1 MIARLGMML
10 ALVVLGPCQALADP
24 APAPPELDCSKGLEA
39 LRSWSAWLP
48 GAERTTRD
56 GRDIITVSA
65 PDLWRVEITFT
76 TPGEPAH
83 PAVVLRKFLKQVT
96 GVWTAQS
103 KACGYGDQAQFA
115 ALMANM
121 KAEDTRLTN
130 VSRDEVARQKSE
142 RPPLAPM
149 P

>member
-10 ALVVLGPCQALADP
+10 ALVFLGPCQALADP
-24 APAPPELDCSKGLEA
+24 TPAPPELDCSKGLEA

-48 GAERTTRD
+48 GAEQTTRD
-56 GRDIITVSA
+56 GRNIITVSA
-65 PDLWRVEITFT
+65 PDVWRVEITFT

-83 PAVVLRKFLKQVT
+83 PAVISRKFLKQVT

-115 ALMANM
+115 ELMANM
-121 KAEDTRLTN
+121 KATDKALTDA
-130 VSRDEVARQKSE
+130 SRAEVDQKKQELS
-142 RPPLAPM
+142 PLGAP
-149 P
+149 